1 MGIDER
7 RQFLDMFEVHLRHQS
22 THHPRCVTCRQGGSK
37 VIDGSHHQVGVC
49 LRRITILEQGEDTAG
64 ARDVLIDLHRVLLL
78 TAQRQEV
85 GDILLETQLQH
96 GDRQQQRH
104 DDEREETQSSVPPH
118 HIVDLQ
124 NQCRHLF
131 PQINLFLY
139 LFTFLPFYPFTSE
152 CPATGLLQNSC
163 GTSAYDG

>member
-1 MGIDER
+1 
-7 RQFLDMFEVHLRHQS
+7 MFKVHLRHQS

-49 LRRITILEQGEDTAG
+49 LRRIAILEQGEDTAG
-64 ARDVLIDLHRVLLL
+64 ARDILIDLHRVLLL

-124 NQCRHLF
+124 NQCRHPPTPFSLL
-131 PQINLFLY
+131 PPLRKQIIHFS
-139 LFTFLPFYPFTSE
+139 LFTFTSE